1 MHSAD
6 GRYVIVY
13 NGEVYS
19 HAEIRAEIEATDHRF
34 RGHSDTEVMLE
45 SVARVGVRATIDR
58 LIGMFALAVWD
69 RQTRSLTLVRDRL
82 GIKPVYWAKFG
93 ELFMFGSELKAL
105 RAHPGWSAKI
115 KPEAAA
121 ALMLAVL
128 YGVVWSIDRRNLANL
143 TLCVVAIAMAVV
155 ARDEVG
161 MMQAATPSEY
171 GEWARLIYLPLF
183 FALIGLMLFVQLF
196 LGSGRW
202 WLLWTIVG
210 ARVLVLVGNFLSYPT
225 LAWREILSLR
235 HVTFLGEQVSSAG
248 PIVLRSWHWLS
259 LASCALVIVFVA
271 DAALRAWRRGG
282 VEGRRKALVVAAGV
296 GLPLT
301 VTIVYA
307 QAVLLGALALPLLVT
322 PAFLITILIMAV
334 ELSRGFILNRQTR
347 QELEDLRSEL
357 ARAGRVTALGQLA
370 SALAH
375 ELSQPLSAI
384 LRNAEAA
391 EIHLSNPAPDLD
403 ELREIVADIRK
414 DDQRAGDVI
423 EQMRSLIKRRT
434 LQMHP
439 LALNEVV
446 EDVISLVHS
455 DALARHV
462 ALDYVMTPGLPLV
475 SGDRV
480 HLSQVLLNL
489 IINGMDAMQTC
500 PASSKRVV
508 IEARPREEGRVEVA
522 VTDSGPGLPP
532 GAIDKVFDPF
542 YTTKSGGLGMG
553 LPISRTIIEAHGGR
567 LWAERAPEGSGLTF
581 RFTLAR
587 AQGAVS

>member
-1 MHSAD
+1 M
-6 GRYVIVY
+6 
-13 NGEVYS
+13 
-19 HAEIRAEIEATDHRF
+19 
-34 RGHSDTEVMLE
+34 
-45 SVARVGVRATIDR
+45 
-58 LIGMFALAVWD
+58 
-69 RQTRSLTLVRDRL
+69 SLVTTL
-82 GIKPVYWAKFG
+82 
-93 ELFMFGSELKAL
+93 
-105 RAHPGWSAKI
+105 WSMQ
-115 KPEAAA
+115 AAA
-121 ALMLAVL
+121 ALTLAVL
-128 YGVVWSIDRRNLANL
+128 YGLVWSIDRRNLANL
-143 TLCVVAIAMAVV
+143 TLCIVAVAMAVA
-155 ARDEVG
+155 ARDEVR
-161 MMQAATPSEY
+161 MMHAATTTEY
-171 GEWARLIYLPLF
+171 GEWTRLIYLPLF
-183 FALIGLMLFVQLF
+183 FALVGQMFFVHLF
-196 LGSGRW
+196 LGTGRV
-202 WLLWTIVG
+202 WLLSIIVG
-210 ARVLVLVGNFLSYPT
+210 ARVVVLAGNFLTHPT
-225 LAWREILSLR
+225 FAWREIVGLR
-235 HVTFLGEQVSSAG
+235 QVTFLCEQVSIAG
-248 PIVLRSWHWLS
+248 PAVLRSWHWLS
-259 LASCALVIVFVA
+259 LASYLLIIVFIA

-282 VEGRRKALVVAAGV
+282 AEGRRKALVIAAGV
-296 GLPLT
+296 GIPLT
-301 VTIVYA
+301 LTAVYS
-307 QAVLLGALALPLLVT
+307 QAVLLGALPLPFLVT
-322 PAFLITILIMAV
+322 PSFLITIVVMAV

-347 QELEDLRSEL
+347 QELEELRAEL

-391 EIHLSNPAPDLD
+391 ELHLNGPHPDLD
-403 ELREIVADIRK
+403 ELRAIVTDIRK

-489 IINGMDAMQTC
+489 IINGMDATQAS
-500 PASSKRVV
+500 PAYNKRVV

-522 VTDSGPGLPP
+522 VTDSGPGLPAA
-532 GAIDKVFDPF
+532 AIAKVFDPF

-567 LWAERAPEGSGLTF
+567 LWAERAPQGSGLTF
-581 RFTLAR
+581 RFTLAQ

>member
-1 MHSAD
+1 M
-6 GRYVIVY
+6 
-13 NGEVYS
+13 
-19 HAEIRAEIEATDHRF
+19 
-34 RGHSDTEVMLE
+34 
-45 SVARVGVRATIDR
+45 
-58 LIGMFALAVWD
+58 
-69 RQTRSLTLVRDRL
+69 SLVTTL
-82 GIKPVYWAKFG
+82 
-93 ELFMFGSELKAL
+93 
-105 RAHPGWSAKI
+105 WSMQ
-115 KPEAAA
+115 AAA
-121 ALMLAVL
+121 ALTLAVL

-143 TLCVVAIAMAVV
+143 TLCIVAVAMAVA

-161 MMQAATPSEY
+161 MMHAATATEY
-171 GEWARLIYLPLF
+171 GEWARLIYVPIF
-183 FALIGLMLFVQLF
+183 FALIGLVLFVQLF
-196 LGSGRW
+196 LGTGRL

-210 ARVLVLVGNFLSYPT
+210 ARVAVVAGNFLSYPT
-225 LAWREILSLR
+225 LAWREVGTLR
-235 HVTFLGEQVSSAG
+235 HMPFLGGQVALAG
-248 PIVLRSWHWLS
+248 PTVMRSWHWLS
-259 LASCALVIVFVA
+259 LASCVLIIVFVA
-271 DAALRAWRRGG
+271 DAVLRAWRRRGA
-282 VEGRRKALVVAAGV
+282 EGRRKALVVAFGV
-296 GLPLT
+296 GVPLLI
-301 VTIVYA
+301 TIVYA
-307 QAVLLGALALPLLVT
+307 EAVLVGALPLPVLVT
-322 PAFLITILIMAV
+322 PAFLITILVMAV

-347 QELEDLRSEL
+347 QELEDLRTEL

-391 EIHLSNPAPDLD
+391 ELYLNGPAPDLD
-403 ELREIVADIRK
+403 ELRAIVADIRK

-423 EQMRSLIKRRT
+423 EQMRALIKRRT

-439 LALNEVV
+439 LSLSEVV

-489 IINGMDAMQTC
+489 IINGMDAIQAC
-500 PASSKRVV
+500 PASTKRVV
-508 IEARPREEGRVEVA
+508 IEARPREAGSVEVA

-532 GAIDKVFDPF
+532 GLIDKVFDPF

-567 LWAERAPEGSGLTF
+567 LWAEKSPAGSGLTF
-581 RFTLAR
+581 RFTLSQ

>member
-1 MHSAD
+1 M
-6 GRYVIVY
+6 
-13 NGEVYS
+13 
-19 HAEIRAEIEATDHRF
+19 
-34 RGHSDTEVMLE
+34 M
-45 SVARVGVRATIDR
+45 
-58 LIGMFALAVWD
+58 
-69 RQTRSLTLVRDRL
+69 SLVTTL
-82 GIKPVYWAKFG
+82 
-93 ELFMFGSELKAL
+93 
-105 RAHPGWSAKI
+105 WSMQ
-115 KPEAAA
+115 AAA
-121 ALMLAVL
+121 ALTLAVL
-128 YGVVWSIDRRNLANL
+128 YGLIWSIDRRNRANL
-143 TLCVVAIAMAVV
+143 AVCIVAVAMAVA

-161 MMQAATPSEY
+161 MMHAATPAEY
-171 GEWARLIYLPLF
+171 GEWTRAIYLPLF
-183 FALIGLMLFVQLF
+183 FALVGQTIFVHLF
-196 LGSGRW
+196 LGTGRV
-202 WLLWTIVG
+202 WLLATIVG
-210 ARVLVLVGNFLSYPT
+210 ARLAVLVGNFLTHPT
-225 LAWREILSLR
+225 LAWREIVGLR
-235 HVTFLGEQVSSAG
+235 HVTFLGEPVALAG
-248 PIVLRSWHWLS
+248 PIVLRSWHLLS
-259 LASCALVIVFVA
+259 LASCVLIIVFMV
-271 DAALRAWRRGG
+271 DAVLRAWHRGG
-282 VEGRRKALVVAAGV
+282 IEGRRKAVVVTAGV

-301 VTIVYA
+301 LTAIYS
-307 QAVLLGALALPLLVT
+307 QAVLLGALPLPLLVT
-322 PAFLITILIMAV
+322 PSFLITIVVMAV
-334 ELSRGFILNRQTR
+334 ELSRDFILNRQTR

-391 EIHLSNPAPDLD
+391 ELHLAGPHPDLD

-414 DDQRAGDVI
+414 DDRRAGDVI

-489 IINGMDAMQTC
+489 IINGMDAIQTC
-500 PASSKRVV
+500 PRSNKRVV
-508 IEARPREEGRVEVA
+508 IEARPHEEGRVEVA

-532 GAIDKVFDPF
+532 GVIDKVFDPF

-567 LWAERAPEGSGLTF
+567 LWAERAPEGGGLTF
-581 RFTLAR
+581 RFTLTQ
-587 AQGAVS
+587 AQAAVS

>member
-1 MHSAD
+1 M
-6 GRYVIVY
+6 
-13 NGEVYS
+13 
-19 HAEIRAEIEATDHRF
+19 
-34 RGHSDTEVMLE
+34 
-45 SVARVGVRATIDR
+45 
-58 LIGMFALAVWD
+58 
-69 RQTRSLTLVRDRL
+69 SLVTTL
-82 GIKPVYWAKFG
+82 
-93 ELFMFGSELKAL
+93 
-105 RAHPGWSAKI
+105 WSMQ
-115 KPEAAA
+115 AAA
-121 ALMLAVL
+121 ALTLAVL
-128 YGVVWSIDRRNLANL
+128 YAVVWSIDRRNLANL
-143 TLCVVAIAMAVV
+143 TLCVVAVAMAVA

-161 MMQAATPSEY
+161 MMHAATTTEY
-171 GEWARLIYLPLF
+171 GDWARVIYVPIF
-183 FALIGLMLFVQLF
+183 FALVGLVLFVQLF
-196 LGSGRW
+196 LGTGRL

-210 ARVLVLVGNFLSYPT
+210 ARVAVVVGNFLTYPT
-225 LAWREILSLR
+225 LSWREIGALR
-235 HVTFLGEQVSSAG
+235 HVPFLGEQVAVAG
-248 PIVLRSWHWLS
+248 PTVLRSWHLLS
-259 LASCALVIVFVA
+259 LASCTLIIVFVA
-271 DAALRAWRRGG
+271 DAALSAWRRGG
-282 VEGRRKALVVAAGV
+282 AEGRRKALVVAVGV

-301 VTIVYA
+301 ITIVVA
-307 QAVLLGALALPLLVT
+307 QAVIQGALPLPLLVT
-322 PAFLITILIMAV
+322 PAFLITILVMAV
-334 ELSRGFILNRQTR
+334 ELSRGFLLTRQTR
-347 QELEDLRSEL
+347 QELEELRSEL

-391 EIHLSNPAPDLD
+391 EIHLNNPAPDLD

-414 DDQRAGDVI
+414 DDRRAGDVI

-489 IINGMDAMQTC
+489 IINGMDATQAS
-500 PASSKRVV
+500 PAYNKRVV
-508 IEARPREEGRVEVA
+508 IEARPREEGRIEVA

-567 LWAERAPEGSGLTF
+567 LWAERAPEGSGLSF
-581 RFTLAR
+581 RFTLAQ
-587 AQGAVS
+587 AQGALS

>member
-1 MHSAD
+1 M
-6 GRYVIVY
+6 
-13 NGEVYS
+13 
-19 HAEIRAEIEATDHRF
+19 
-34 RGHSDTEVMLE
+34 
-45 SVARVGVRATIDR
+45 
-58 LIGMFALAVWD
+58 
-69 RQTRSLTLVRDRL
+69 SLVTTL
-82 GIKPVYWAKFG
+82 
-93 ELFMFGSELKAL
+93 
-105 RAHPGWSAKI
+105 WSMQ
-115 KPEAAA
+115 AAA
-121 ALMLAVL
+121 ALTLAVL
-128 YGVVWSIDRRNLANL
+128 YALVWSTDRRNLANL
-143 TLCVVAIAMAVV
+143 MVCVVAVAMAVT

-161 MMQAATPSEY
+161 MMHAATVTEY
-171 GEWARLIYLPLF
+171 AVWASRLYVPLF
-183 FALIGLMLFVQLF
+183 FAFVGQLLFVRLF
-196 LGSGRW
+196 LGTGRP

-210 ARVLVLVGNFLSYPT
+210 ARVVMLVGNFLMQPT
-225 LAWREILSLR
+225 LVWREIVALR
-235 HVTFLGEQVSSAG
+235 HVTFLGEQVSLAG
-248 PIVLRSWHWLS
+248 PVVLRSWHALS
-259 LASCALVIVFVA
+259 LASNVLFIAFIA
-271 DAALRAWRRGG
+271 DAALQTWHQGG
-282 VEGRRKALVVAAGV
+282 AEGRRKALVVLAGV
-296 GLPLT
+296 GLPLA
-301 VTIVYA
+301 VTLLYA
-307 QAVLLGALALPLLVT
+307 QSVLLGVLPLPLLVT
-322 PAFLITILIMAV
+322 PAFLITILVMAV
-334 ELSRGFILNRQTR
+334 ELSREFLLNRQTR

-391 EIHLSNPAPDLD
+391 ELHLNGAHPDLD
-403 ELREIVADIRK
+403 ELREIVADIRR
-414 DDQRAGDVI
+414 DDRRAGDVI
-423 EQMRSLIKRRT
+423 DQMRALIKRRT

-522 VTDSGPGLPP
+522 VTDSGPGLPS

-581 RFTLAR
+581 RFTLAQ
-587 AQGAVS
+587 AQGALS

>member
-1 MHSAD
+1 MM
-6 GRYVIVY
+6 GLV
-13 NGEVYS
+13 
-19 HAEIRAEIEATDHRF
+19 T
-34 RGHSDTEVMLE
+34 
-45 SVARVGVRATIDR
+45 
-58 LIGMFALAVWD
+58 
-69 RQTRSLTLVRDRL
+69 TL
-82 GIKPVYWAKFG
+82 
-93 ELFMFGSELKAL
+93 
-105 RAHPGWSAKI
+105 WSMQ
-115 KPEAAA
+115 AAA
-121 ALMLAVL
+121 ALTVAVL
-128 YGVVWSIDRRNLANL
+128 YGVVWTIDRRNLANL
-143 TLCVVAIAMAVV
+143 TLCLVAVAMAVA

-161 MMQAATPSEY
+161 MMHAATAAEY
-171 GEWARLIYLPLF
+171 GEWARLIYLPVF
-183 FALIGLMLFVQLF
+183 FALIGLVLFVQLF
-196 LGSGRW
+196 LGTGRH

-210 ARVLVLVGNFLSYPT
+210 TRVAVVVGNFLTYPT
-225 LAWREILSLR
+225 LAWREIVSLR
-235 HVTFLGEQVSSAG
+235 YVPFLDGQVAVAG
-248 PIVLRSWHWLS
+248 PIVVRSWNWLS
-259 LASCALVIVFVA
+259 FVSCALIVVFVA
-271 DAALRAWRRGG
+271 DAALRAWRQGG
-282 VEGRRKALVVAAGV
+282 AEGRRKALVVAGGV
-296 GLPLT
+296 GLPLIF
-301 VTIVYA
+301 TIVYA
-307 QAVLLGALALPLLVT
+307 EAVLIGALPLPLLVT
-322 PAFLITILIMAV
+322 PAFLITILVMAV

-347 QELEDLRSEL
+347 QEIEDLRSEL

-391 EIHLSNPAPDLD
+391 ELYLNGPAPDLD
-403 ELREIVADIRK
+403 ELRAIVADIRK

-489 IINGMDAMQTC
+489 IINGMDATQTS
-500 PASSKRVV
+500 PAYNKRVV
-508 IEARPREEGRVEVA
+508 IEARPREEGRIEVA

-532 GAIDKVFDPF
+532 GVIDKVFDPF

-581 RFTLAR
+581 RFTLAQ
-587 AQGAVS
+587 AQGALS

>member
-1 MHSAD
+1 MS
-6 GRYVIVY
+6 
-13 NGEVYS
+13 
-19 HAEIRAEIEATDHRF
+19 
-34 RGHSDTEVMLE
+34 LE
-45 SVARVGVRATIDR
+45 T
-58 LIGMFALAVWD
+58 
-69 RQTRSLTLVRDRL
+69 TL
-82 GIKPVYWAKFG
+82 
-93 ELFMFGSELKAL
+93 
-105 RAHPGWSAKI
+105 WSMQ
-115 KPEAAA
+115 AAA
-121 ALMLAVL
+121 ALTLAVL

-143 TLCVVAIAMAVV
+143 TLCVVAVAMAVA

-161 MMQAATPSEY
+161 MMHAATAAEY
-171 GEWARLIYLPLF
+171 GEWARLIYLPVF
-183 FALIGLMLFVQLF
+183 FALIGLVLFVQLF
-196 LGSGRW
+196 LGTGRL

-210 ARVLVLVGNFLSYPT
+210 ARVAVIVGNFLSYPT
-225 LAWREILSLR
+225 FAWREIVALR
-235 HVTFLGEQVSSAG
+235 HVPFLGGQVALAG
-248 PIVLRSWHWLS
+248 STVVRSWNWLS
-259 LASCALVIVFVA
+259 LASCALIIVFVA
-271 DAALRAWRRGG
+271 DAVLRAWRRGG
-282 VEGRRKALVVAAGV
+282 AEGRRKALVVAVGV
-296 GLPLT
+296 GLPLIF
-301 VTIVYA
+301 TIAYA
-307 QAVLLGALALPLLVT
+307 EAVLLGALPLPLLVT
-322 PAFLITILIMAV
+322 PAFLITILVMAV
-334 ELSRGFILNRQTR
+334 ELSRGFLLTRQTR
-347 QELEDLRSEL
+347 QELEELRSEL

-391 EIHLSNPAPDLD
+391 EIHLGNPAPDLD

-434 LQMHP
+434 LQMYP

-489 IINGMDAMQTC
+489 IINGMDATQAS
-500 PASSKRVV
+500 PAYNKRVV
-508 IEARPREEGRVEVA
+508 IEAHPREEGRVEVA
-522 VTDSGPGLPP
+522 VTDSGPGLPA
-532 GAIDKVFDPF
+532 GVIDKVFDPF

-567 LWAERAPEGSGLTF
+567 LWAERAPGGCGLTF
-581 RFTLAR
+581 RFTLAQ

>member
-1 MHSAD
+1 
-6 GRYVIVY
+6 
-13 NGEVYS
+13 
-19 HAEIRAEIEATDHRF
+19 
-34 RGHSDTEVMLE
+34 
-45 SVARVGVRATIDR
+45 
-58 LIGMFALAVWD
+58 
-69 RQTRSLTLVRDRL
+69 
-82 GIKPVYWAKFG
+82 
-93 ELFMFGSELKAL
+93 
-105 RAHPGWSAKI
+105 
-115 KPEAAA
+115 
-121 ALMLAVL
+121 
-128 YGVVWSIDRRNLANL
+128 
-143 TLCVVAIAMAVV
+143 
-155 ARDEVG
+155 
-161 MMQAATPSEY
+161 
-171 GEWARLIYLPLF
+171 
-183 FALIGLMLFVQLF
+183 
-196 LGSGRW
+196 
-202 WLLWTIVG
+202 
-210 ARVLVLVGNFLSYPT
+210 
-225 LAWREILSLR
+225 
-235 HVTFLGEQVSSAG
+235 
-248 PIVLRSWHWLS
+248 
-259 LASCALVIVFVA
+259 
-271 DAALRAWRRGG
+271 
-282 VEGRRKALVVAAGV
+282 
-296 GLPLT
+296 
-301 VTIVYA
+301 
-307 QAVLLGALALPLLVT
+307 
-322 PAFLITILIMAV
+322 MAV

-347 QELEDLRSEL
+347 EEIEDLRSEL

-391 EIHLSNPAPDLD
+391 ELHLNGPHPDLD

-439 LALNEVV
+439 LALDEVV

-489 IINGMDAMQTC
+489 IINGMDAIQTSA
-500 PASSKRVV
+500 ASDKRVV

-522 VTDSGPGLPP
+522 VTDSGPGLPA
-532 GAIDKVFDPF
+532 GVIDKVFDPF

-581 RFTLAR
+581 RFTLAQ

>member
-1 MHSAD
+1 M
-6 GRYVIVY
+6 
-13 NGEVYS
+13 
-19 HAEIRAEIEATDHRF
+19 
-34 RGHSDTEVMLE
+34 
-45 SVARVGVRATIDR
+45 
-58 LIGMFALAVWD
+58 
-69 RQTRSLTLVRDRL
+69 SLVTTL
-82 GIKPVYWAKFG
+82 
-93 ELFMFGSELKAL
+93 
-105 RAHPGWSAKI
+105 WSMQ
-115 KPEAAA
+115 AAA
-121 ALMLAVL
+121 ALTLAVL
-128 YGVVWSIDRRNLANL
+128 YGLVWSIDRRNLANL
-143 TLCVVAIAMAVV
+143 TLCIVAVAMAVA
-155 ARDEVG
+155 ARDEVR
-161 MMQAATPSEY
+161 MMHAATTTEY
-171 GEWARLIYLPLF
+171 GEWTRLIYLPLF
-183 FALIGLMLFVQLF
+183 FALVGQMFFVHLF
-196 LGSGRW
+196 LGTGRV
-202 WLLWTIVG
+202 WLLSIIVG
-210 ARVLVLVGNFLSYPT
+210 ARVVVLAGNFLTHPT
-225 LAWREILSLR
+225 FAWREIVGLR
-235 HVTFLGEQVSSAG
+235 QVTFLGEQVSIAG

-259 LASCALVIVFVA
+259 LASYLLIIVFIA

-282 VEGRRKALVVAAGV
+282 AEGRRKALVIAAGV
-296 GLPLT
+296 GIPLT
-301 VTIVYA
+301 LTAVYS
-307 QAVLLGALALPLLVT
+307 QAVLLGALPLPFLVT
-322 PAFLITILIMAV
+322 PSFLITIVVMAV

-347 QELEDLRSEL
+347 QELEELRAEL

-391 EIHLSNPAPDLD
+391 ELHLNGPHPDLD
-403 ELREIVADIRK
+403 ELRAIVTDIRK

-489 IINGMDAMQTC
+489 IINGMDATQAS
-500 PASSKRVV
+500 PAYNKRVV

-522 VTDSGPGLPP
+522 VTDSGPGLPAA
-532 GAIDKVFDPF
+532 AIAKVFDPF

-567 LWAERAPEGSGLTF
+567 LWAERAPQGSGLTF
-581 RFTLAR
+581 RFTLAQ